1 MEDYEALELLK
12 EARHRFGARFERELV
27 DPAFAEQAAFVRDS
41 ATFVGAQCT
50 RRAGKSNGIG
60 YRLYRKAKKYP
71 GAMLPYIAL
80 TRESAKN
87 IMWPVFREINEKH
100 RLGAVLTESN
110 LTVTLPNEARIVCFG
125 ADMKN
130 FIQRLRGIKTPEAA
144 VDEGQSFGSHLSELI
159 DDILT
164 PAISDYEDG
173 ALTLT
178 GTPGP
183 IPRGYFYDACLGKQG
198 YSLHKWS
205 VYQNPYMPR
214 AKAFVRELM
223 KKKGWDK
230 LNPTYLREWCNEWV
244 LDLDALLL
252 PYVAEK
258 NDYDELPPGHYYY
271 ILGVDIGLRDADALA
286 VLAWNEKSPNVY
298 LVEERVTA
306 GQDLTAL
313 EQQIQDILSRYEIS
327 RIVMDTGGLG
337 AKIAEEF
344 TLRKGIPVEAADKRR
359 KFENAALLKDT
370 LRAGRFKAKKNS
382 RFARDC
388 ELVQIDYDYTTP
400 DRLVL
405 KPGFH
410 SDIIDSVLYA
420 FKEAMAFTYRAPASK
435 IAVGSEAWAREEI
448 RRMEEAAIEE
458 IEGNES
464 QPWWAK

>member
-1 MEDYEALELLK
+1 M
-12 EARHRFGARFERELV
+12 
-27 DPAFAEQAAFVRDS
+27 
-41 ATFVGAQCT
+41 
-50 RRAGKSNGIG
+50 I
-60 YRLYRKAKKYP
+60 
-71 GAMLPYIAL
+71 PYIAL

-87 IMWPVFREINEKH
+87 IMWPVFREINEKY
-100 RLGAVLTESN
+100 RVGAVLTESN
-110 LTVTLPNEARIVCFG
+110 LTVTVPGGARIVCFG

-144 VDEGQSFGSHLSELI
+144 VDEGQSFGHHLSELI

-183 IPRGYFYDACLGKQG
+183 VPRGYFFDACHGRQG

-214 AKAFVRELM
+214 ARKFVAELM
-223 KKKGWDK
+223 KKKGWDL

-252 PYVAEK
+252 PYVASV
-258 NDYDELPPGHYYY
+258 NDYEALPPGQYNY
-271 ILGVDIGLRDADALA
+271 ILGIDIGLRDSDALA
-286 VLAWNEKSPNVY
+286 VIAWSHASPKIY
-298 LVEERVTA
+298 LVEEVITQ
-306 GQDLTAL
+306 GQDLTSL
-313 EQQIQDILSRYEIS
+313 ENQINELLFRYEIS

-344 TLRKGIPVEAADKRR
+344 SIRKKIPVEAADKKR
-359 KFENAALLKDT
+359 KFENAALLKDYM
-370 LRAGRFKAKKNS
+370 RVGKFKAKPAS
-382 RFARDC
+382 QFAKDC
-388 ELVQIDYDYTTP
+388 ELVQIDYERTTP

-405 KPGFH
+405 KAGFH
-410 SDIIDSVLYA
+410 SDIIDAVLYA
-420 FKEAMAFTYRAPASK
+420 FKESQAFAFRNPAPK
-435 IAVGSEAWAREEI
+435 IQVGSEAWMKAEI
-448 RRMEEAAIEE
+448 KRMEEETLAEVMGDEE
-458 IEGNES
+458 